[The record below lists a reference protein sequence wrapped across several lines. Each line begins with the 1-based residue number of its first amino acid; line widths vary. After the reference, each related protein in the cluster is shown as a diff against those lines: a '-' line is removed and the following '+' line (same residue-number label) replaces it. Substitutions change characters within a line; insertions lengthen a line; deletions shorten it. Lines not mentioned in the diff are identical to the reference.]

1 MTGDAERGRAWPRQD
16 PKEVQEWLG
25 QTNLIYGG
33 LIAIGVVMVQ
43 PFLTAPS
50 LDVSSRI
57 CIVAFSV
64 AIPLL
69 AVLVMINRQEAFRR
83 RLSKSILVA
92 SAQVVGQLAAF
103 VGVVAGFWHI
113 IWIAGVGILASGLA
127 GVTVHTAVYTRLE
140 RDRETTPQLADE
152 HDDPGS

>member
-92 SAQVVGQLAAF
+92 SAQVVGQFGRICRCCGRLLAHHLDRWGGDSCEWTGGCDSPHGGLHA
-103 VGVVAGFWHI
+103 AGTGSGDHPS
-113 IWIAGVGILASGLA
+113 ASRR
-127 GVTVHTAVYTRLE
+127 T
-140 RDRETTPQLADE
+140 
-152 HDDPGS
+152 